1 MYRIIIY
8 IFLILMRSCQDKF
21 NDVYW
26 ILQMIFNDNNNKK
39 NIEWIKRYIIIR
51 NYFIFKIFKIA
62 IFNVKDII
70 MILLY

>member
-1 MYRIIIY
+1 MYRIMIY

-51 NYFIFKIFKIA
+51 NYFIFKIFEIA